1 MPERSEIRNLAA
13 GPSPLPTPVLE
24 KAAKGLI
31 NYNNTGMGIC
41 ELSHR
46 SKDFKA
52 VIEGAEGKFYA
63 WAANGRGEKRAWRDW
78 QVAR

>member
-52 VIEGAEGKFYA
+52 VIEGAEGEFY
-63 WAANGRGEKRAWRDW
+63 NKGERERRGETLWRL
-78 QVAR
+78 AR

>member
-52 VIEGAEGKFYA
+52 VIEGAEGRSIGLIVCRGSPYR
-63 WAANGRGEKRAWRDW
+63 GRVVRWS
-78 QVAR
+78 